1 MLKKVYLA
9 AALSLLYCK
18 PVSAVNDS
26 LFKKKTLRKTSVEM
40 LFGHYS
46 QNGQNSAVT
55 GGIGTEKLSI
65 YAPGFTITT
74 SKKSLAIKL
83 KTGADIITSASTDN
97 IDYVQS
103 SASRHDVRSYA
114 NLSLTKTLSKQ
125 HSIELGTGFSME
137 SDYFSL
143 PVILAF
149 KGKSKNAMRE
159 WLIESKSYFDDLR
172 WGRLNSNYKR
182 PIKLIYPVELR
193 NRDWFETNKRQS
205 FNLKIGLSQIVNK
218 RNIIGIYPMI
228 TLQKGLL
235 ATPFH
240 RVVFNN
246 SETRVENLP
255 DQRLKFALS
264 AKWNCFIGA
273 KFILKNTLESY
284 VDDFGIKALAFE
296 NETAIKLKNGLI
308 LAPFVRLY
316 RQSAAQYFAPYAMHS
331 PDQIFYC
338 SDYDLSKFQSL
349 KTGLEIKL
357 NQQFQLNKHLKLH
370 QIQLRYAYFK
380 RSNGLFAHSLTF
392 NAAFEQLH

>member
-1 MLKKVYLA
+1 
-9 AALSLLYCK
+9 
-18 PVSAVNDS
+18 
-26 LFKKKTLRKTSVEM
+26 M
-40 LFGHYS
+40 LFSHYS
-46 QNGQNSAVT
+46 QNGDNSAVT
-55 GGIGTEKLSI
+55 GGVGTEKLSI
-65 YAPGFTITT
+65 YAPGFAIST
-74 SKKSLAIKL
+74 SKKSLTVKL

-114 NLSLTKTLSKQ
+114 NLSMTKTITKQ
-125 HSIELGTGFSME
+125 HSIELGSGFSME

-143 PVILAF
+143 PIVLAL

-182 PIKLIYPVELR
+182 PVKLIYPVELR
-193 NRDWFETNKRQS
+193 NQDWFETNKRQS
-205 FNLKIGLSQIVNK
+205 YNLKFGLSQIVNK
-218 RNIIGIYPMI
+218 RNILGVYPML

-235 ATPFH
+235 STPFH

-264 AKWNCFIGA
+264 AKWNSFIGA
-273 KFILKNTLESY
+273 NVILKNTLESY

-296 NETAIKLKNGLI
+296 NETAFKLKNGLI
-308 LAPFVRLY
+308 VAPFIRLY
-316 RQSAAQYFAPYAMHS
+316 MQSASKYFAPYAMHS
-331 PDQIFYC
+331 PDQLYYC
-338 SDYDLSKFQSL
+338 SDYDLSQFQSL
-349 KTGLEIKL
+349 KTGIELKL
-357 NQQFQLNKHLKLH
+357 NQQFQLNKHWKFH

-380 RSNGLFAHSLTF
+380 RSNGLYAHSITF
-392 NAAFEQLH
+392 SAAFEQLH